1 MLRRDYLVRMIEE
14 MLDVIGQVF
23 GLKQQNKL
31 IEALWKL
38 DDLYKGQFRLNSKM
52 IGSLSARDLV
62 EIFRTGGK
70 VEADKLQSLARLLQ
84 EEGDIY
90 IAQGR
95 GDEGLFRLM
104 KSLHLYLAADLHGAD
119 QSIWNIEAEIAKL
132 QSRLKDYRLPV
143 DTELLMLDYEEA
155 RSRFDQAE
163 NVLYRLLK
171 AEAIP
176 KQQALAFYE
185 RLLQYEPDRLREGGL
200 PLNEVREGLEEVE
213 KL

>member
-1 MLRRDYLVRMIEE
+1 MIEE

-38 DDLYKGQFRLNSKM
+38 DDLYKAQFRLNSKM

-95 GDEGLFRLM
+95 QDEGLFRLM

-119 QSIWNIEAEIAKL
+119 RSLWDIEKETAKL
-132 QSRLKDYRLPV
+132 LSRLKSYRLPV
-143 DTELLMLDYEEA
+143 DTELLLLDYEEA
-155 RSRFDQAE
+155 HGRFDQAE
-163 NVLYRLLK
+163 NILYRLLK
-171 AEAIP
+171 AESIP

-185 RLLQYEPDRLREGGL
+185 RLLQYEPDRLCEGGL

>member
-1 MLRRDYLVRMIEE
+1 MLRKDYLVRMIEE

-31 IEALWKL
+31 IEAMWKL
-38 DDLYKGQFRLNSKM
+38 DDLYKAQFRLNSKM

-95 GDEGLFRLM
+95 QDEGLFRHM

-119 QSIWNIEAEIAKL
+119 RSLWDMEKETAKL
-132 QSRLKDYRLPV
+132 LSRLKDYRLPV
-143 DTELLMLDYEEA
+143 DTELLLLDYEEA
-155 RSRFDQAE
+155 HGRFDQAE
-163 NVLYRLLK
+163 NILYYLLQ
-171 AEAIP
+171 AGVIP
-176 KQQALAFYE
+176 KQQAIAFYE
-185 RLLQYEPDRLREGGL
+185 RLLQYEPERLSEGGL
-200 PLNEVREGLEEVE
+200 PLDEVREGLMEVE
-213 KL
+213 KF